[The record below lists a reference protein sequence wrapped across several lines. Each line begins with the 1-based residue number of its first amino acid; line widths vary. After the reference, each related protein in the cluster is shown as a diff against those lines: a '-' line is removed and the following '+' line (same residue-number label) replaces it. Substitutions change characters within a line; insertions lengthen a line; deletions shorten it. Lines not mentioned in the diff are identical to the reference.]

1 MKHMINYIEKA
12 EVLIEALPYIR
23 QFYGKTLVIKYGG
36 NAMID
41 EKLKKMVAQDIVL
54 MRYVGINPVL
64 VHGGGPEIDALLK
77 RLSIPTRFVDGL
89 RVTDA
94 ETVDVVGMVLS
105 GKVNKSI
112 VSLIQQVGG
121 KAVGLSG
128 IDGRLFEAVPK
139 DLEKLGY
146 VGEIRK
152 VNPEVVHGVIASGAI
167 PVISSVASDE
177 SGQLYNVNADTAA
190 GDLAAALKA
199 EKMILMTDVP
209 GVLEDIH
216 KPDSLIH
223 SMTLEQVKSLMDS
236 GTIKGGMIPKLE
248 CCMDAVRKGV
258 PSAHIIDGRVSHS
271 LLLEVFTDAGIGTQ
285 IIP

>member
-1 MKHMINYIEKA
+1 MINYIEKA
-12 EVLIEALPYIR
+12 NVLIEALPYIR

-41 EKLKKMVAQDIVL
+41 ENLKKMVAQDIVL

-77 RLSIPTRFVDGL
+77 RLSIPTKFVDGL

-94 ETVDVVGMVLS
+94 ETADVVGMVLA

-128 IDGRLFEAVPK
+128 IDGRLFEASPK
-139 DLEKLGY
+139 NLEKLGF
-146 VGEIRK
+146 VGEIKK
-152 VNPEVVHGVIASGAI
+152 VNPEVVHTVINSGAI

-177 SGQLYNVNADTAA
+177 SGQLYNINADTAA
-190 GDLAAALKA
+190 GDLAAALNA

-209 GVLEDIH
+209 GVLEDIN
-216 KPDSLIH
+216 KPESLIH
-223 SMTLEQVKSLMDS
+223 SMTLKEVSHLMSS
-236 GTIKGGMIPKLE
+236 GKIKGGMIPKLE
-248 CCMDAVRKGV
+248 CCIDAVKKGV
-258 PSAHIIDGRVSHS
+258 HSAHVLDGRVSHS
-271 LLLEVFTDAGIGTQ
+271 LLLEIFTDAGIGTQ
-285 IIP
+285 IVP